1 MMVPRLRKEDA
12 MVECTI
18 RLDSPTNRRME
29 TPWTQTFYAFP

>member
-12 MVECTI
+12 TAERMI
-18 RLDSPTNRRME
+18 RLDLPTNRRTE